1 MNILKQSNLPF
12 LVLVV
17 YLAKS
22 FFIPP
27 NYFDYLVV
35 GLSSLLF
42 GWKLWLDHIKKP
54 DISQEIY
61 DLVEKYKKENEKIAE
76 DTRTTLNE
84 ELIKFNTKLSNMSL
98 SVGSR
103 PKDPAQQNTPF
114 GKWGS

>member
-1 MNILKQSNLPF
+1 MHFLKQSNLPF

-27 NYFDYLVV
+27 EFFDYLVV
-35 GLSSLLF
+35 GSSSLLF

-61 DLVEKYKKENEKIAE
+61 DLVEKYKEENEKLSE
-76 DTRTTLNE
+76 DTRTILNE
-84 ELIKFNTKLSNMSL
+84 ELIKFNTKLSNVSL

-103 PKDPAQQNTPF
+103 PKDTTQQGTPF
-114 GKWGS
+114 GKWG